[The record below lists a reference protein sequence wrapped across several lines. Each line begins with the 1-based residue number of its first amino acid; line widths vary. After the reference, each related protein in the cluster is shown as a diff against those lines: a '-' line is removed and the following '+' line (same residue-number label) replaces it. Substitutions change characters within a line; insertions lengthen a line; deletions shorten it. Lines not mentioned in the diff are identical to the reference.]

1 MSEKVTVIVK
11 EGKVRGIKKKSTFSN
26 TEYYSFFGVPYGQS
40 TAGTFRYKD
49 PVPIKPWKNVRDAS
63 IEKKSG
69 CLQYSVHYR
78 CICGSED
85 CLYHNI
91 HTPKIPSK
99 GDPLKAVIVNI
110 HPGGLLHGSPE
121 TWHYGSPELI
131 MHLDV
136 VYISIAF
143 RLHFLGFLN
152 LGLEECSGNQGL
164 KDIIMGLRWIKD
176 NISVF
181 GGDPDNVTLIGSS
194 IGAAVIH
201 LIMLSPLAKGLFHKG
216 VMMGGYAFNL
226 LSIFPEDNVTL
237 STQVLQ
243 DLGYGEI
250 DNTDTKKIL
259 SIYRKL
265 AIEKAIDYRPDRSIN
280 NSLGTPFPCSPFL
293 PSIDPGDNGALPL
306 YYRKLIETST
316 RVPVLFGICEKEA
329 VMGFCSG
336 MREGTRKNFFKA
348 IRYNYYG
355 WGHDVTDDEI
365 KYIKN
370 HIEAFYWKG
379 KPIEAA
385 PIPLKI
391 DIHTDMAYSDVYN
404 TLINVIAKDLPSSV
418 YVYKFTFEGNAGTLR
433 DALIGSLGE
442 SVEGTYHAED
452 FCYWSKS
459 TNRWDMHDRQY
470 NPETTKMIH
479 TFTKII
485 GNFAKTGNPNCED
498 LGTHWS
504 PSTIEKP
511 CYMKIDK
518 KMELIDGK
526 LNAKRMEFWEN
537 LKKELKRE

>member
-1 MSEKVTVIVK
+1 
-11 EGKVRGIKKKSTFSN
+11 
-26 TEYYSFFGVPYGQS
+26 
-40 TAGTFRYKD
+40 
-49 PVPIKPWKNVRDAS
+49 
-63 IEKKSG
+63 
-69 CLQYSVHYR
+69 
-78 CICGSED
+78 
-85 CLYHNI
+85 
-91 HTPKIPSK
+91 
-99 GDPLKAVIVNI
+99 
-110 HPGGLLHGSPE
+110 
-121 TWHYGSPELI
+121 

-136 VYISIAF
+136 VYVSIAH

-152 LGLEECSGNQGL
+152 LGLEECPGNQGL

-194 IGAAVIH
+194 IGSTLIH
-201 LIMLSPLAKGLFHKG
+201 FLMLSPLAKGLFHKV
-216 VMMGGYAFNL
+216 VMMAGYVFNPL
-226 LSIFPEDNVTL
+226 RISTEENVT
-237 STQVLQ
+237 SSSQIAQ
-243 DLGYGEI
+243 DLGYEV
-250 DNTDTKKIL
+250 TDKTDKKKLL

-265 AIEKAIDYRPDRSIN
+265 AVESLVQYRPDRSIN
-280 NSLGTPFPCSPFL
+280 KNSGTPFPGSPFM
-293 PSIDPGDNGALPL
+293 PTIDSGENGALPL
-306 YYRKLIETST
+306 HHRKLIETTT

-329 VMGFCSG
+329 VLGFCSG
-336 MREGTRKNFFKA
+336 MKDGTTKNFFTV
-348 IRYNYYG
+348 IRNNYFG

-370 HIEAFYWKG
+370 QVEDFYWKG
-379 KPIEAA
+379 KPIETA

-391 DIHTDMAYSDVYN
+391 DILTDMAYSDIYN
-404 TLINVIAKDLPSSV
+404 TLINVVAKDLPSSA

-433 DALIGSLGE
+433 DVLIGSLGE
-442 SVEGTYHAED
+442 SVEGTFHADD

-470 NPETTKMIH
+470 TPETTKMIH

-504 PSTIEKP
+504 PSTIETP

-526 LNAKRMEFWEN
+526 LNGKRMEFWEN
-537 LKKELKRE
+537 LKKELKK